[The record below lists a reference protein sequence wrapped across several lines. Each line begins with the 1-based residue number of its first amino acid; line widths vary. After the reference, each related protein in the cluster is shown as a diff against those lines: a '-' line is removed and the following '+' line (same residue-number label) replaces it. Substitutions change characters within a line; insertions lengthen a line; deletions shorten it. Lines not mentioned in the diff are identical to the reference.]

1 MAPEFLQDGK
11 SPDALTDIYALGC
24 TLYELLAGQPPFP
37 GADLRT
43 KMHQHA
49 TQPIQSLE
57 ALGVPQ
63 PLTQV
68 VAYLMAKNPAVRYQH
83 LNQVM
88 AQVSPFVDPSRLN
101 IASPKPPATQA
112 AYERASNSAGGPR
125 LPQARPASGPGSD
138 AAGLPATAGRG
149 AGGVG
154 GPSPRRAPEPRRR
167 RAPAARS

>member
-1 MAPEFLQDGK
+1 MAPEFLQEGK

-49 TQPIQSLE
+49 TQPIQPLD
-57 ALGVPQ
+57 AVGVP
-63 PLTQV
+63 PGLTQV

-83 LNQVM
+83 LNQVI

-112 AYERASNSAGGPR
+112 VYERAIQQRRRPPPRRPCRSARRVVRRGPR
-125 LPQARPASGPGSD
+125 
-138 AAGLPATAGRG
+138 
-149 AGGVG
+149 
-154 GPSPRRAPEPRRR
+154 
-167 RAPAARS
+167 